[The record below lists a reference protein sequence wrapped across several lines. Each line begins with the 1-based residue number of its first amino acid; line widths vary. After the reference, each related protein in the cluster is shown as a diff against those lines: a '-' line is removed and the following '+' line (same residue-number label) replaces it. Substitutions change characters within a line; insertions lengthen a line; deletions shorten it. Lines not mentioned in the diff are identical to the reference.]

1 MTPPQ
6 EIERKDPS
14 EFTPYTSLTR
24 KVYLIL
30 PLIFF
35 LSSETLREIVT
46 SELVFVV
53 RKQLN
58 IH

>member
-30 PLIFF
+30 PLSF

>member
-6 EIERKDPS
+6 EIEKDPS
-14 EFTPYTSLTR
+14 EFTPHISLTR

-30 PLIFF
+30 LLSF
-35 LSSETLREIVT
+35 LSSETLREIVA
-46 SELVFVV
+46 SESVFVI